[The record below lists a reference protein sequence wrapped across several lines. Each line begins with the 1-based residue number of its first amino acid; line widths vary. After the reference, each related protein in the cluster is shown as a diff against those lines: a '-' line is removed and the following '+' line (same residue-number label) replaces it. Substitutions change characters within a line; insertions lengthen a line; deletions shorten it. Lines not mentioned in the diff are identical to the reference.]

1 MTEAINAAYA
11 AGALGVALSGAGP
24 TLLAIAQD
32 NIATVATSLQNAF
45 QKKGISC
52 QTRQLLVDTTGATVL
67 PATPLPET
75 S

>member
-1 MTEAINAAYA
+1 MTEAMTAAYA

-24 TLLAIAQD
+24 TLLAIAQG
-32 NIATVATSLQNAF
+32 NIATVATSLQDAF
-45 QKKGISC
+45 QNNGIAC

-67 PATPLPET
+67 PATPMPET